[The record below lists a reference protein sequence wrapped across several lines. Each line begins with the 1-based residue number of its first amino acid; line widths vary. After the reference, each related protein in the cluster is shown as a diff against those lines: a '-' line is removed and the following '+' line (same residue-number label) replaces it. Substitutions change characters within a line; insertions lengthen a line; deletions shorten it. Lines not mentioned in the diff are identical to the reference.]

1 MTEKETKIKINIQVL
16 ERKKL
21 EYSAYDDCWLLN
33 CLADSL
39 VSYWKELGVCIGMS
53 KGIPNLMK
61 MKRKIST
68 SGVNGET
75 KGQLLRLTGWSY
87 ETVSVWMDDTPRL
100 PVLRPNEKINSSTR
114 GQNQTCIGEDPCV
127 EPGLRQALSN
137 MP

>member
-1 MTEKETKIKINIQVL
+1 MKE
-16 ERKKL
+16 KKL

-87 ETVSVWMDDTPRL
+87 ETVSVWMDDAPRL

-127 EPGLRQALSN
+127 GPRLRQALSN